1 MLQPLAKRVLI
12 PLELTAAASG
22 ADAGTQK
29 SFLGSGTITLIRSNL
44 QKWRTF
50 IPSAETIY
58 SSPRGKNIT

>member
-29 SFLGSGTITLIRSNL
+29 SFQGSGTITLIRSNL
-44 QKWRTF
+44 QKWRTS